1 MLFQKGKMI
10 RGQWVK
16 KQGDIIRFVRDGS
29 EVALVPGKTFISIV
43 PNQPEFASHVK
54 LAVQ

>member
-1 MLFQKGKMI
+1 MI

-16 KQGDIIRFVRDGS
+16 KQGDIIRFVQGGS

-43 PNQPEFASHVK
+43 PNQPEFSSHVK
-54 LAVQ
+54 LAVQQ